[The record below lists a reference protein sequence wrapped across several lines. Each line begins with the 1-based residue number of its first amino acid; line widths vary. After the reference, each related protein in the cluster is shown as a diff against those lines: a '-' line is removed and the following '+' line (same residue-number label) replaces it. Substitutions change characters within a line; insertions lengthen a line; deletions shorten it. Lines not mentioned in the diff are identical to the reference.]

1 MQKTLKKMMKKNFT
15 IPVIKII
22 NFEKNDVIT
31 SSAME
36 DDIFSVKIPFISN
49 FVGGE

>member
-1 MQKTLKKMMKKNFT
+1 MMKKNFT
-15 IPVIKII
+15 IPVIEII
-22 NFEKNDVIT
+22 NFEKNDVITSSADVIT

>member
-1 MQKTLKKMMKKNFT
+1 MMKKNFT
-15 IPVIKII
+15 IPVIEII

-36 DDIFSVKIPFISN
+36 DDIFSVIPYISN